1 MTRTWAPKA
10 IVAIGLFGLALAI
23 RLEQHHSA
31 LLYPDGYQYLLMARG
46 ISEHLEPTTVLGH
59 GGELFVPNADAAI
72 KPLFPLAVAV
82 VHFFGVGWLSAAE
95 IVTTLASAAV
105 VALTFLLASRLG
117 GTWLAGAVAALV
129 LLASP
134 TLAFWSG
141 FSGPD
146 ALAQALGL
154 GAALAFVYQRPRL
167 GGVLLALA
175 AATRP
180 ELFLV
185 ALCAFVVCMAAFPHR
200 RRDATRGALAFVLT
214 IAVVFVALRP
224 PVALPD
230 RELLWIPVVLAL
242 LCLAGAL
249 MPVNRLAMGIVAGAL
264 IAVVVV
270 GFASASGLAGVWH
283 RDWPLIAAAL
293 VGLGIAAFDPDRR
306 RAGLGIFA
314 VAVLLGAVYWVK
326 NPGLERYFAILLPL
340 AALLV
345 GIGAAGLVQRWR
357 WSLVPVA
364 AAVVAVVAIG
374 FVGTSVGNYDQDVFS
389 RTAQKLE
396 PLLTPTDPLVT
407 AAPDAYGFWLP
418 NQPVRTMRPGTHG
431 FVLLDPAQRSYAPD
445 LAASGKVIAR
455 VDSEIAFSRP
465 DGEIDAGRAVLVAGH
480 VTRDRERPAASRS
493 SSSTKPSRSRSTA
506 TIRTDTGPSAL
517 RLAE

>member
-1 MTRTWAPKA
+1 MSRTWLAQA
-10 IVAIGLFGLALAI
+10 LAAIGIFGLALAI

-46 ISEHLEPTTVLGH
+46 ISEHLRPTTVLGH

-82 VHFFGVGWLSAAE
+82 VHAFGVGWLHAAE

-105 VALTFLLASRLG
+105 VALTFLLASRLA
-117 GTWLAGAVAALV
+117 GTWLAGAVAAVV

-134 TLAFWSG
+134 SLAFWSG

-146 ALAQALGL
+146 SLAQALGL
-154 GAALAFVYQRPRL
+154 GAALAFVYERPRL
-167 GGVLLALA
+167 GGALLALA

-180 ELFLV
+180 ELFVV
-185 ALCAFVVCMAAFPHR
+185 ALCVFVVCLAFPPR
-200 RRDATRGALAFVLT
+200 RREGTNAALAFVLT
-214 IAVVFVALRP
+214 IAVVFLALRP
-224 PVALPD
+224 PIALPD
-230 RELLWIPVVLAL
+230 RELLWISVPLAL
-242 LCLAGAL
+242 LCLAAAL
-249 MPVNRLAMGIVAGAL
+249 MPVDRLTIGAAAAVL
-264 IAVVVV
+264 IAVAVV
-270 GFASASGLAGVWH
+270 GFASASGLTGVWH
-283 RDWPLIAAAL
+283 RDWPLIAAGL
-293 VGLGIAAFDPDRR
+293 VGLAIATFDPDRR

-314 VAVLLGAVYWVK
+314 IAVVLGAVYWVK

-357 WSLVPVA
+357 WSVAPA
-364 AAVVAVVAIG
+364 AAVVVAIAVTG
-374 FVGTSVGNYDQDVFS
+374 AVRTSSGTYDQDVFS

-396 PLLTPTDPLVT
+396 PVLSPADPLVT

-418 NQPVRTMRPGTHG
+418 KQPVRTMRPGARG
-431 FVLLDPAQRSYAPD
+431 FVLLDPAQRSYSPH
-445 LAASGKVIAR
+445 LSASGTVVAR
-455 VDSEIAFSRP
+455 IDSDFAFSRP

-480 VTRDRERPAASRS
+480 VTRDRGQRMRS
-493 SSSTKPSRSRSTA
+493 AQIATA
-506 TIRTDTGPSAL
+506 RRYTR
-517 RLAE
+517 